1 MGGGDYGDNCFNH
14 RTDADGADDENV
26 NKDDV
31 GDATDGSSFVRL
43 SLPDF

>member
-26 NKDDV
+26 NKDDG
-31 GDATDGSSFVRL
+31 GDEGRAGGWDGMAVR
-43 SLPDF
+43 S